1 MLVRKEIT
9 ATFFGMCVRVGL
21 RVFVCLFVCLCVY
34 VHVYVC
40 VCVFLDLVEYGSHL
54 SANGLI
60 CALEGVGL

>member
-40 VCVFLDLVEYGSHL
+40 VCVSGSCGIRQ
-54 SANGLI
+54 SLI
-60 CALEGVGL
+60 G